1 MVEITP
7 NYVNKFKCLGSE
19 CIDTCC
25 QGWMISI
32 DKKTHNKYQGIE
44 IDGVNKIN
52 KFLKIWDKP
61 TERHYSAIKMDK
73 SGYCPFLGKD
83 KLCGLQKKYGESY
96 LSETCNR
103 FPRREIDFASN
114 KFTTLK
120 LACPEAARLCLSFK
134 DSMNIVED
142 KHYNRKSI
150 DVVPIKY
157 KNNIN
162 KAGELILNKFYRLLK
177 NEDINYI
184 NSLIILQKLLDEQMN
199 ISLNLDKFE
208 DIYNFY
214 YQEFHK
220 IEITTFDN
228 SYIKLSLLKD
238 LLSFVDCKK
247 NLLEKNNFKNQKF
260 FDLIRFSYEELIGRF
275 SNFDNAVENFNFLN
289 NEYVLKF
296 DNKNKHILRNFF
308 LNEILGYSG
317 IFTSPTTS
325 SRNKLYITLLEV
337 SLSKIFIAAKCSKKK
352 KMPIL
357 DDYIDIIYNVD
368 KSFGMFIHADNNSEL
383 YFNKSI
389 EEYIKK
395 VDSNSIF
402 NSLIFLCA

>member
-1 MVEITP
+1 MWST
-7 NYVNKFKCLGSE
+7 
-19 CIDTCC
+19 
-25 QGWMISI
+25 
-32 DKKTHNKYQGIE
+32 
-44 IDGVNKIN
+44 
-52 KFLKIWDKP
+52 
-61 TERHYSAIKMDK
+61 
-73 SGYCPFLGKD
+73 
-83 KLCGLQKKYGESY
+83 KKYGESY

-142 KHYNRKSI
+142 KHYNEKSI

-260 FDLIRFSYEELIGRF
+260 FDLIRFSYE
-275 SNFDNAVENFNFLN
+275 N
-289 NEYVLKF
+289 
-296 DNKNKHILRNFF
+296 
-308 LNEILGYSG
+308 
-317 IFTSPTTS
+317 
-325 SRNKLYITLLEV
+325 
-337 SLSKIFIAAKCSKKK
+337 
-352 KMPIL
+352 
-357 DDYIDIIYNVD
+357 
-368 KSFGMFIHADNNSEL
+368 
-383 YFNKSI
+383 
-389 EEYIKK
+389 
-395 VDSNSIF
+395 
-402 NSLIFLCA
+402 